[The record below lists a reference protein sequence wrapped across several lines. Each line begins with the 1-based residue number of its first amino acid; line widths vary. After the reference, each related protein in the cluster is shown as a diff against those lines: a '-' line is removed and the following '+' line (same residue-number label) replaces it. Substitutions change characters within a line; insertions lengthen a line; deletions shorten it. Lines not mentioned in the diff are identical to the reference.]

1 MSIESDFVD
10 ALDAYAPLTTL
21 VGTRI
26 SKNVVD
32 QDAARPLVV
41 FNTNHDP
48 DRSLEGDAVATLC
61 TFTVACW
68 ADDGAS
74 AAAVADQVE
83 AALADYSETQTLNH
97 ATVLSRAGVY
107 DEDLN
112 LHGELLT
119 VEWWAT

>member
-10 ALDAYAPLTTL
+10 ALDAHAPLTAL

-32 QDAARPLVV
+32 QSAARPLVV
-41 FNTNHDP
+41 FNANHDT
-48 DRSLEGDAVATLC
+48 DRNLLGDTNATLC

-68 ADDGAS
+68 ADDGES
-74 AAAVADQVE
+74 AADVADAVA
-83 AALADYSETQTLNH
+83 AALDAYSDTQTLNH
-97 ATVLSRAGVY
+97 ATVLSRASVY
-107 DEDLN
+107 DEDLD
-112 LHGELLT
+112 LHGEVLT